1 MLDASLTLSWFFEDE
16 ITEETEQLQALMTEG
31 AEALCPPHWPL
42 EVANS
47 LLMAERKKLS
57 QASKTAQ
64 FLSLLS
70 HLRILVKPGDAGSGN
85 SLLLLGREQGLT
97 VYDAAY
103 LELAMQSGMPL
114 GTLDGALR
122 QAAGRVGVALLPV
135 NAKFAKPD
143 KRERK

>member
-1 MLDASLTLSWFFEDE
+1 MRFVLDASLTLSWFFEDE
-16 ITEETEQLQALMTEG
+16 ITEETEHLQELMSEG

-47 LLMAERKKLS
+47 LLVAERRKLT
-57 QASKTAQ
+57 QPSKTSQ
-64 FLSLLS
+64 FMSLLS
-70 HLRILVKPGDAGSGN
+70 QLRIMVKPGDAGSGN

-103 LELAMQSGMPL
+103 LELAMHSGMPL

-122 QAAGRVGVALLPV
+122 QAADRVGVALLPSRI
-135 NAKFAKPD
+135 KTS
-143 KRERK
+143 R

>member
-1 MLDASLTLSWFFEDE
+1 MLDAPLTLSWFFEDE
-16 ITEETEQLQALMTEG
+16 ITEETEQLHELMTEG
-31 AEALCPPHWPL
+31 SEALCPPHWPL
-42 EVANS
+42 EVANC
-47 LLMAERKKLS
+47 LLVAERRKIT
-57 QASKTAQ
+57 QASKTSQ

-122 QAAGRVGVALLPV
+122 QAAERVGVTLLP
-135 NAKFAKPD
+135 ALIKPD
-143 KRERK
+143 RR

>member
-1 MLDASLTLSWFFEDE
+1 MRFVLDASLTLSWFFEDE
-16 ITEETEQLQALMTEG
+16 ITEETEHLQELMSEG

-47 LLMAERKKLS
+47 LLVAERRKLT
-57 QASKTAQ
+57 QPSKTSQ
-64 FLSLLS
+64 FMSLLS
-70 HLRILVKPGDAGSGN
+70 QLRIMVKPGDAGSGN

-103 LELAMQSGMPL
+103 LELAMHSGMPL

-122 QAAGRVGVALLPV
+122 QAADRVGVALLP
-135 NAKFAKPD
+135 ARIKTS
-143 KRERK
+143 R

>member
-1 MLDASLTLSWFFEDE
+1 MRFVLDASLTLSWFFEDE
-16 ITEETEQLQALMTEG
+16 ITEETERLQEMMAEG
-31 AEALCPPHWPL
+31 AEALCPPHWPF

-47 LLMAERKKLS
+47 LLVAERKKLT
-57 QASKTAQ
+57 QAGKTSQ

-70 HLRILVKPGDAGSGN
+70 HLRVLVKPGDVGSGN

-122 QAAGRVGVALLPV
+122 QAADRVGVALLP
-135 NAKFAKPD
+135 ARIKTSH
-143 KRERK
+143 R